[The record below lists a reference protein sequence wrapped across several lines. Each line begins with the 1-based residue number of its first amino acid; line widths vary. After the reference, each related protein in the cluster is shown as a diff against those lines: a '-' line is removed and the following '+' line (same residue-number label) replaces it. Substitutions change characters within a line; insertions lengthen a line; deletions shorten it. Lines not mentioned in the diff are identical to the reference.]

1 MCCCASHMDTRRQR
15 TLWAQRKERGTVLGQ
30 GWVGGGALEAF
41 VAKEMTGLSLEC

>member
-1 MCCCASHMDTRRQR
+1 MLLCIPHGHQETEDTAG
-15 TLWAQRKERGTVLGQ
+15 TEEEWGTVLGQ